1 MKMEHLLEFHPLKRD
16 FLIIIFFKLRMR
28 NNSTWR
34 RKEKQVQV
42 TKMLLIFS
50 TLFIDNSISQKLK
63 GEKICQIV
71 KSLNKNNKNK

>member
-1 MKMEHLLEFHPLKRD
+1 MP
-16 FLIIIFFKLRMR
+16 
-28 NNSTWR
+28 NNSTWC

-42 TKMLLIFS
+42 TKLLLIFS

-63 GEKICQIV
+63 GEKISQLV